1 MLMLT
6 DAAATAITQLTSQP
20 NMPETTGL
28 RIVPNPDD
36 TQGPALAA
44 ALTSGPGPQDEV
56 LEVHQARVFLEPEA
70 AEQLADKVLDAETA
84 DGGQIAFHLRPQATT
99 S

>member
-6 DAAATAITQLTSQP
+6 DAAATAINQLATQP

-28 RIVPNPDD
+28 RIAPSPDD
-36 TQGPALAA
+36 TQGAALAA
-44 ALTSGPGPQDEV
+44 ALTTGPGPEDQV
-56 LEVHQARVFLEPEA
+56 LEVHQARVYLEPVA

-84 DGGQIAFHLRPQATT
+84 AGGQIAFHLRPQAEA
-99 S
+99 